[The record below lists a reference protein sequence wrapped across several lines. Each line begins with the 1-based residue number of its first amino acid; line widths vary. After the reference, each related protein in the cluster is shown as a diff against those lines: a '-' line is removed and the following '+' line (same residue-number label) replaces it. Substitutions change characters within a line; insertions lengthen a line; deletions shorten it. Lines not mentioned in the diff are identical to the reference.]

1 MKVSDVAKL
10 TGVTVRTLHYYD
22 EIGLLLPS
30 GVTSSGYRVYNDAD
44 LEVLQQIL
52 FFRELDF
59 SLEDIRAIMQN
70 PAYEKETALQNQ
82 KALLVQKRDRLDRLI
97 ALVDKTLKGE

>member
-1 MKVSDVAKL
+1 MKISDVAKL

-22 EIGLLLPS
+22 EIGLLKP
-30 GVTSSGYRVYNDAD
+30 GEVTEAGYRVYNDTD

-59 SLEDIRAIMQN
+59 PLEDIRKIMQN
-70 PAYEKETALQNQ
+70 P
-82 KALLVQKRDRLDRLI
+82 D
-97 ALVDKTLKGE
+97 

>member
-22 EIGLLLPS
+22 EIGLLPPS

-59 SLEDIRAIMQN
+59 SLEDIRAIMQK
-70 PAYEKETALQNQ
+70 PESTSGTKAGQAEPTDRPCGQDLERRTRHELQT
-82 KALLVQKRDRLDRLI
+82 V
-97 ALVDKTLKGE
+97 

>member
-22 EIGLLLPS
+22 EIGLLPPS
-30 GVTSSGYRVYNDAD
+30 EVTSSGYRVYNDAD

-59 SLEDIRAIMQN
+59 SLEEIREIMQN
-70 PAYEKETALQNQ
+70 PAYKKERSEERRVG
-82 KALLVQKRDRLDRLI
+82 K
-97 ALVDKTLKGE
+97 EC